1 LPLSREQKET
11 VVDEIKAQFEGAS
24 NWYASNYKGL
34 TVTQIGE
41 LRRQLRAV
49 GAELRVVKNSLGR
62 IAIEKAGLGHA
73 VQLLDGPTALT
84 FCGND
89 PVGPAKAL
97 WDLFTDDDSRVIYGG
112 YVDGELIGVDLVQKM
127 AHIPPR
133 DELIVE
139 IIGSINGPVW
149 GLVSSLDSMISGLVF
164 TLESV
169 HHKLENAQSE

>member
-1 LPLSREQKET
+1 M
-11 VVDEIKAQFEGAS
+11 
-24 NWYASNYKGL
+24 
-34 TVTQIGE
+34 
-41 LRRQLRAV
+41 
-49 GAELRVVKNSLGR
+49 
-62 IAIEKAGLGHA
+62 
-73 VQLLDGPTALT
+73 
-84 FCGND
+84 
-89 PVGPAKAL
+89 
-97 WDLFTDDDSRVIYGG
+97 FTDDDSRVIYGG

-149 GLVSSLDSMISGLVF
+149 GLVSSLESMISGLVF